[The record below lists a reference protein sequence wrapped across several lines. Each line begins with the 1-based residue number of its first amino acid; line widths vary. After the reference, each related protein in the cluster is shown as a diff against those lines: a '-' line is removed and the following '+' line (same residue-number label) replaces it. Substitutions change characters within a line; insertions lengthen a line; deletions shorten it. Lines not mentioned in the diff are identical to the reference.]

1 MSGNVS
7 NVNAVSG
14 TTTHVFLQT
23 ARVSVHGK
31 CGVADAII
39 MFDTGSDNTYISS
52 DLVA

>member
-1 MSGNVS
+1 MNS
-7 NVNAVSG
+7 VSG

-39 MFDTGSDNTYISS
+39 MFDTGSDKT
-52 DLVA
+52 